1 MRHYN
6 GIAENVNSSILGQ
19 VTRNRLSIFRGKS
32 VLVAQDV
39 SLISAKGFACLITNS
54 AYNKSSLPYV
64 KVSLEVME
72 SLEEGDC
79 VLINKDGSITVVWDK
94 KDSANSLL
102 LTEKCDCRCIICP
115 QPPKVH
121 DKQLME
127 ISKQILNIVKIRSTD
142 TICLTGGEPTL
153 LKDDLFNILDII
165 NKKHPKATVMMLTN
179 GKSFAD
185 LEFTKNF
192 ISVRPKNFLTCVS
205 LHSDVDE
212 IHDRIVGVKGSFYK
226 TAMGIQNL
234 ARFREKIEIRIVVN
248 RFNAQ
253 CLESFATF
261 IQRNFPF
268 VYHSAFMGMEIT
280 GLACDNY
287 DSIWIDPYEYRDQ
300 ISKAMRVLNRADM
313 NVSIYNL
320 PLCLL
325 DRKSWKFARKS
336 ISIWKNDYLP
346 ICKNCAEMDHCC
358 GIFTTSGLHQ
368 SPYISPPININK
380 HQ

>member
-1 MRHYN
+1 MRQYN
-6 GIAENVNSSILGQ
+6 GIASNINSSILGQ
-19 VTRNRLSIFRGKS
+19 VTRSRLSLFRGKS

-39 SLISAKGFACLITNS
+39 SLMSAKGFACLITNNVH
-54 AYNKSSLPYV
+54 NKSALPYV
-64 KVSLEVME
+64 KTSLEVME

-79 VLINKDGSITVVWDK
+79 VLINKDGSIKVVWDK

-102 LTEKCDCRCIICP
+102 LTEKCDCRCIMCP
-115 QPPKVH
+115 QPPKAH
-121 DKQLME
+121 DKQLIE

-142 TICLTGGEPTL
+142 NICLTGGEPTL

-165 NKKHPKATVMMLTN
+165 NKKHPKATIMMLTN

-212 IHDRIVGVKGSFYK
+212 IHDRIVGVKGSFYR
-226 TAMGIQNL
+226 TAMGLQNL

-248 RFNAQ
+248 RFNVQ
-253 CLESFATF
+253 RLESFATF

-268 VYHSAFMGMEIT
+268 AYHSAFMGMEIT
-280 GLACDNY
+280 GLASDNY

-336 ISIWKNDYLP
+336 ISTWKNDYLP
-346 ICKNCAEMDHCC
+346 ICKNCAEMDNCC

-368 SPYISPPININK
+368 SPYISPPIK
-380 HQ
+380 Y